1 MRHEIAQIQQ
11 HAVQNHTAAIIEI
24 GTNLLS
30 QTVEQ
35 TLKLTNVEARVS
47 SHYNF
52 TKHHHYICSTV
63 QLIVLHVV
71 QKNSRH
77 ALFPKVNQ
85 HVAKLKPPKTL
96 HEQTKLQYCLSQ
108 GIGH

>member
-1 MRHEIAQIQQ
+1 MTFPLLQLENYIQENMKLEIAQIQQ

-47 SHYNF
+47 SHCNI
-52 TKHHHYICSTV
+52 T
-63 QLIVLHVV
+63 LIILV
-71 QKNSRH
+71 
-77 ALFPKVNQ
+77 P
-85 HVAKLKPPKTL
+85 
-96 HEQTKLQYCLSQ
+96 LSS
-108 GIGH
+108 